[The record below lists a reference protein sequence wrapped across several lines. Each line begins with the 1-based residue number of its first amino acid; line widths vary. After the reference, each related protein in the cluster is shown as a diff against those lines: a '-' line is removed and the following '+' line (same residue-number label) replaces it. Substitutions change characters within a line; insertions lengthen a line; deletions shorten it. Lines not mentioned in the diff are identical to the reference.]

1 MPEKQI
7 AASPTTR
14 FTTAGESPRKSTGLI
29 LVPEPQAAR
38 VRSAVDNSN
47 WEWYMAS
54 SLKEA
59 LEQLLSCQPQKI
71 IALLNEEGFELARTA
86 LTYFSDR
93 KPEVILLEG

>member
-1 MPEKQI
+1 
-7 AASPTTR
+7 
-14 FTTAGESPRKSTGLI
+14 
-29 LVPEPQAAR
+29 
-38 VRSAVDNSN
+38 
-47 WEWYMAS
+47 MAS